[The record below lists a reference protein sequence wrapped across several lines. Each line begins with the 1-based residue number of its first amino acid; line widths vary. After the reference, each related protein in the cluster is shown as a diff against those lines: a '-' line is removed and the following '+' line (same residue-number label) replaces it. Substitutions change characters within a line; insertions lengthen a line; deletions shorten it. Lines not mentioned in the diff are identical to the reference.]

1 MSNEKQA
8 ASRTYFLLNDSNG
21 DLLGYTTV
29 SSKEIKIDTELA
41 SNSLLKKL
49 KARGGIIKTHLIGQI
64 GKNFNINNNPIN
76 LKDLLAEAYGIIY
89 EAQDL
94 IGGKV
99 ITLEC
104 ENIEKLVQYYERHG
118 FKKIPV
124 INDTNTDLI
133 TMYIVATRE

>member
-1 MSNEKQA
+1 LDK
-8 ASRTYFLLNDSNG
+8 SNG

-41 SNSLLKKL
+41 STTLVKKL

-64 GKNFNINNNPIN
+64 GKNFNIDNNPIS
-76 LKDLLAEAYGIIY
+76 LKDLLAEAYGIIHA
-89 EAQDL
+89 AQDL

-104 ENIEKLVQYYERHG
+104 ENIKPLIEYYEQHG
-118 FKKIPV
+118 FKTIPV
-124 INDTNTDLI
+124 INDTGTDLV
-133 TMYIVATRE
+133 TMYIVTKHE